1 MSYHITRTCF
11 CLAAIYGLPMLPSF
25 IRFVTAYEV
34 AILLIGVISLVG
46 ITGQVVIFYTIK

>member
-1 MSYHITRTCF
+1 
-11 CLAAIYGLPMLPSF
+11 MLPSF
-25 IRFVTAYEV
+25 IRFVGNYEV